1 MLVDL
6 KDCDSLNK
14 SDNIKVICVGGWR
27 HCGWQRQPE
36 GGYHGGRWHHDVS
49 LQSKSLGFY
58 SPLLTS
64 VSSFSLMLMSWTL
77 IHWCCHTIWSSQ
89 TLLNAPTISTAYHTL
104 TLIDWRIFKLKWYIM
119 MSNGCPCHPQLQC
132 LRPSTL
138 MTLRMSD
145 MLKLEK
151 HRKSCKRCP
160 AQVSWKVKVKCQI
173 NSACRSGLS
182 RPFCLPCLYPL
193 SCLPF
198 CGFSFRR

>member
-1 MLVDL
+1 
-6 KDCDSLNK
+6 
-14 SDNIKVICVGGWR
+14 
-27 HCGWQRQPE
+27 
-36 GGYHGGRWHHDVS
+36 
-49 LQSKSLGFY
+49 
-58 SPLLTS
+58 
-64 VSSFSLMLMSWTL
+64 
-77 IHWCCHTIWSSQ
+77 
-89 TLLNAPTISTAYHTL
+89 
-104 TLIDWRIFKLKWYIM
+104 M

-182 RPFCLPCLYPL
+182 RPFCLPCLYSL

-198 CGFSFRR
+198 CGFPFRRQSPPTTFLNRCKVSMVIFVEKLEVVHKKVGCFRISLNLQLAWKLELI

>member
-6 KDCDSLNK
+6 KVFNSLNK

-77 IHWCCHTIWSSQ
+77 VLSHNLKQSNTFKCSHHHHH
-89 TLLNAPTISTAYHTL
+89 HTL

-132 LRPSTL
+132 LRPSAL

-151 HRKSCKRCP
+151 HRKNCKSCP
-160 AQVSWKVKVKCQI
+160 AQVSWKVKVKCQSY
-173 NSACRSGLS
+173 SACLSGLS
-182 RPFCLPCLYPL
+182 RPFCLPCLYSL

-198 CGFSFRR
+198 CGFSYRR

>member
-1 MLVDL
+1 MCCGDGGWHESCYIFNMSGHIKYMWVGGGRHCGWQGQQWGEDQDVSLWLEFSPTRMWYAVVMLVDL

-77 IHWCCHTIWSSQ
+77 VLSHNLKQSNTFKCSHHQYSLSHPHPHW
-89 TLLNAPTISTAYHTL
+89 
-104 TLIDWRIFKLKWYIM
+104 LKNI
-119 MSNGCPCHPQLQC
+119 
-132 LRPSTL
+132 
-138 MTLRMSD
+138 
-145 MLKLEK
+145 
-151 HRKSCKRCP
+151 
-160 AQVSWKVKVKCQI
+160 
-173 NSACRSGLS
+173 
-182 RPFCLPCLYPL
+182 
-193 SCLPF
+193 
-198 CGFSFRR
+198 

>member
-64 VSSFSLMLMSWTL
+64 VSSFSLMLMSWMLVLSHNLKQSNTFKCSHHQYSL
-77 IHWCCHTIWSSQ
+77 SHPH
-89 TLLNAPTISTAYHTL
+89 P
-104 TLIDWRIFKLKWYIM
+104 IDWRIFKLKWYIM
-119 MSNGCPCHPQLQC
+119 MSNACPCPPQLQC
-132 LRPSTL
+132 VRPSTI

-151 HRKSCKRCP
+151 HRNNCK
-160 AQVSWKVKVKCQI
+160 SWKVKVKCQSY
-173 NSACRSGLS
+173 SACRSGLS
-182 RPFCLPCLYPL
+182 RPFWLPCLYSL
-193 SCLPF
+193 CCLPF